1 MVQGPFKSINIFS
14 NHKKIIMKK
23 NICLLLL
30 LAVLLNA
37 EAQNNY
43 DQDMAQL
50 KVLNAKFINNFV
62 TNDSAAHSKILHK
75 DFVCI
80 SSTGGYISRQKYLE
94 GWAHGFDGFKY
105 WDYRDENIKIFG
117 NMALVHAQNKYVV
130 MRDGKEITGMSI
142 YTDTYIKENGQWK
155 CVQAQLTKVSPEN
168 YAGDDSIVKKYDYR
182 NN

>member
-1 MVQGPFKSINIFS
+1 MKKSICI
-14 NHKKIIMKK
+14 
-23 NICLLLL
+23 
-30 LAVLLNA
+30 LALFAFLSKA

-43 DQDMAQL
+43 DEDMAQL

-62 TNDSAAHSKILHK
+62 TNDSAAHSRIIHK

-80 SSTGGYISRQKYLE
+80 SSAGEYIGRQKYLDD
-94 GWAHGFDGFKY
+94 WAHGFDGFKY

-117 NMALVHAQNKYVV
+117 STALVHAKNKYVV
-130 MRDGKEITGMSI
+130 LRDGREVTGMSM
-142 YTDTYIKENGQWK
+142 YTDVYVKENGQWK

-168 YAGDDSIVKKYDYR
+168 YSGDETIVKKYDYR